1 MVRPPRGWDARSVHL
16 ERGRRKGLRVEITV
30 SGTHKM
36 ALKPERA
43 TVHFSAGFE
52 DDEPGRVLAL
62 TTGLVTELTGEITEL
77 KGAQPSPVTWY
88 AVLPVKTRSWRPYN
102 NQGNILP
109 MRYSAV
115 AELHVKFADFQALS
129 QYVSRIG
136 GRPGVTLG
144 WVEWALTEATKQNI
158 QAKVLAGAVANA
170 RERALTIARA
180 AGASDVV
187 PLEVADPGLLRGLS
201 GAGGGPVP
209 VMAARKA
216 ADSGSGGQPD
226 FIQLAPEDIE
236 TQATVHA
243 RFDGVR
249 LT

>member
-1 MVRPPRGWDARSVHL
+1 M
-16 ERGRRKGLRVEITV
+16 EITV

-36 ALKPERA
+36 SLKPERA

-52 DDEPGRVLAL
+52 DDEPGRVLAS
-62 TTGLVTELTGEITEL
+62 TTRLVTELTGEITEL
-77 KGAQPSPVTWY
+77 KATPSSPITWY

-102 NQGNILP
+102 NQGAILP
-109 MRYSAV
+109 MRYAAV
-115 AELHVKFADFQALS
+115 AELHVKFADFDALS
-129 QYVSRIG
+129 RYVSRIG

-144 WVEWALTEATKQNI
+144 WVEWALTEATRQSF

-187 PLEVADPGLLRGLS
+187 PLEVADPGLLRGQP

-209 VMAARKA
+209 VKAARLA
-216 ADSGSGGQPD
+216 ADPGNAAQPD
-226 FIQLAPEDIE
+226 HIQLAPEDIDLE
-236 TQATVHA
+236 ATVHA

-249 LT
+249 LA